1 MHVRFSDTVLSTQ
14 RNRLICRDTTNLFW
28 LGNPSEHPE
37 LAAVLK
43 AMGLTTDKPVLHA
56 EHPVLLA
63 FNKEAPGN
71 AFVLA
76 PRKTTQKSS
85 VLYGQ
90 DPVFQQF
97 LGMLGVSIVASRAK
111 ERPS

>member
-14 RNRLICRDTTNLFW
+14 RNRLLCRDTTNLFW

-85 VLYGQ
+85 VLCGE
-90 DPVFQQF
+90 DPVFGQF
-97 LGMLGVSIVASRAK
+97 LRLFGVSFVASRAN